1 MLNCVNR
8 SFKSRFRE
16 AWVDGIMSVKAAMDA
31 ISNELSE
38 RIEDFENPYL
48 FENQMHGISR
58 VQSEVFQRRYFEPMV
73 RKFNAILND
82 HDLSEE
88 ELYKCLMAKHGLERN
103 YVFAM
108 RDAPFRKMKTSDFFD
123 ANIRTFDAKHPY
135 FLSKKSDVLQLP
147 DHRLSPPTKKV
158 F

>member
-1 MLNCVNR
+1 M
-8 SFKSRFRE
+8 SKFRE
-16 AWVDGIMSVKAAMDA
+16 AWIDGMMSVKAAMDA

-82 HDLSEE
+82 YDMSEE
-88 ELYKCLMAKHGLERN
+88 DLYKYLMAKHGIERN

-108 RDAPFRKMKTSDFFD
+108 RDASFRKTKTSDFFD
-123 ANIRTFDAKHPY
+123 GNIGTFDAKHPY